1 VTQADL
7 TQARGDRIAEA
18 IKDYLSR
25 HPDAADSAEG
35 IAKWWLP
42 GLDARATVADV
53 EQQLEHL
60 HRLGLVDK
68 QILPDGRALYRAPRL
83 ATD

>member
-1 VTQADL
+1 MSDL
-7 TQARGDRIAEA
+7 TQARAQRIAAA

-25 HPDAADSAEG
+25 HPEAADSAEG

-53 EQQLEHL
+53 EQQLDHL
-60 HRLGLVDK
+60 HRLGVVDK
-68 QILPDGRALYRAPRL
+68 QLLPDGRALYRARRS
-83 ATD
+83 AAD